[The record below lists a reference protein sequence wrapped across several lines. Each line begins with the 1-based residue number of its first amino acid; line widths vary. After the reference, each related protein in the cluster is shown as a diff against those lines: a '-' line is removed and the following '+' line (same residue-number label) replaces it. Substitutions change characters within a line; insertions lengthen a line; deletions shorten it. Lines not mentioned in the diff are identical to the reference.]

1 MTKKTDII
9 VLAAAIGTGAMGG
22 VFFAFSAFIMSGLS
36 RLPHRQGIA
45 AMQSINVTAVRPPLM
60 LMLFGTAALCVA
72 ILVRAKLT
80 WGDRRATLLLV
91 GGLLYLVGVVVLT
104 AAYNVPLNNRLA
116 LLHGSAPD
124 AAAQWHSYVIRW
136 TLANT
141 VRAMTSLGASAILIL
156 ALLDGRSASAPS
168 AGAVRNHIVTVA
180 QQPQYQSVRSLGTPV
195 TGIRG

>member
-60 LMLFGTAALCVA
+60 LMLFGTAGLCVA
-72 ILVRAKLT
+72 LLVRAKLT
-80 WGDRRATLLLV
+80 WGDRRATLMLI
-91 GGLLYLVGVVVLT
+91 GALLYLVGVVVLT
-104 AAYNVPLNNRLA
+104 AAYNVPLNNKLA

-124 AAAQWHSYVIRW
+124 AATQWHTYVTRW

-141 VRAMTSLGASAILIL
+141 VRAMTALAASAVLIA
-156 ALLDGRSASAPS
+156 ALLGGRSASASS
-168 AGAVRNHIVTVA
+168 AGAVPNHAVVVA
-180 QQPQYQSVRSLGTPV
+180 QQLAASVRTGQTP
-195 TGIRG
+195 